1 MSVVFVTAAFVAA
14 GALTNAVTLP
24 TARTFYF
31 LISDDEHVVV
41 GAYEARLLGG
51 AGYVLT
57 DRGDVYVAYAAYTNR
72 TSSARA
78 LQSLRES
85 GKTASVLSLNA
96 VDVRLLGSD
105 KVKNEVYRSA
115 FSCLYAHVRLFE
127 RETARLADGA
137 TQRSIKRFL
146 QTERKQ
152 FAYMERQ
159 YAESFSAFAT
169 LCDNAAEYIDGLL
182 DDVVYA
188 KDMRYL
194 ICFLCQEYARLTNEV

>member
-1 MSVVFVTAAFVAA
+1 MSVAFVTAAFVAA

-24 TARTFYF
+24 TAHAFYF
-31 LISDDEHVVV
+31 LISDDEHVEV
-41 GAYEARLLGG
+41 GAYEARWLGG

-57 DRGDVYVAYAAYTNR
+57 DRDDTYVAYAAYTNR
-72 TSSARA
+72 TSSERA
-78 LQSLRES
+78 LQSLRER
-85 GKTASVLSLNA
+85 GKAASVFSLNA

-105 KVKNEVYRSA
+105 KAKNEVYRSA
-115 FSCLYAHVRLFE
+115 FSCLYAHVCLFE
-127 RETARLADGA
+127 GETARLADGA
-137 TQRSIKRFL
+137 TQRSVKRFL

-152 FAYMERQ
+152 FAYMEHR

-169 LCDNAAEYIDGLL
+169 LCNIAAEYIDGLL

-194 ICFLCQEYARLTNEV
+194 TCFLCQEYARLTNEA